1 MEKEMFKCRKCG
13 KLIESEEDLWLEDCP
28 ECGCSMDYAFK
39 CALCGEYH
47 CNSEEYNCEGVCEDC
62 VEDEINVENALEYGS
77 QEGETESVS
86 INGFL
91 AFYFSEDE
99 INEILTEVL
108 YKSHRGGEEADKYL
122 DNSSNFVD
130 FLKRKKNGK

>member
-1 MEKEMFKCRKCG
+1 MEKYKCRKCG

-28 ECGCSMDYAFK
+28 ECGGSMDYAFK
-39 CALCGEYH
+39 CELCGEYH
-47 CNSEEYNCEGVCEDC
+47 CHSKEYSCEGVCEDC

-108 YKSHRGGEEADKYL
+108 YKSHRVEEEADRYL
-122 DNSSNFVD
+122 DNSSGFVD
-130 FLKRKKNGK
+130 FLKRKNNGK

>member
-28 ECGCSMDYAFK
+28 ECGGSMDYAFK
-39 CALCGEYH
+39 CELCGEYH
-47 CNSEEYNCEGVCEDC
+47 CYSEEYNCEKVCEDC

-99 INEILTEVL
+99 INEILTEML
-108 YKSHRGGEEADKYL
+108 YKSHRVAEEADRYL

-130 FLKRKKNGK
+130 FLKRKNNGK

>member
-28 ECGCSMDYAFK
+28 ECGGSMDYAFK
-39 CALCGEYH
+39 CELCGEYH
-47 CNSEEYNCEGVCEDC
+47 CNSEEYNCEGVCAEC

-77 QEGETESVS
+77 QEAETESVS

-99 INEILTEVL
+99 INEILTEML
-108 YKSHRGGEEADKYL
+108 YKSHRVEEEADRYL